1 MKNIVILFALVVLLL
16 CSCHRSKTDVM
27 QHPSITAAMAFE
39 GVNNYCHSEY
49 DWSRVEE
56 NPDVMYVALGDSTES
71 EYKVIFRSYTGAIVN
86 FYVDKASGKT
96 RMVES
101 VPALDVDTVTG
112 TIDIYDY
119 LGKTQHET
127 EMK

>member
-1 MKNIVILFALVVLLL
+1 MKNIVILSALVVLFL

-27 QHPSITAAMAFE
+27 QHPSVTAQMAVE

-49 DWSRVEE
+49 DWSRAEE
-56 NPDVMYVALGDSTES
+56 NPDVMYVAMGDSTES

-86 FYVDKASGKT
+86 FYVDKTSGNT

-112 TIDIYDY
+112 TINLFDY
-119 LGKTQHET
+119 LDRAK
-127 EMK
+127 

>member
-1 MKNIVILFALVVLLL
+1 MKNIVILSALVVLFL
-16 CSCHRSKTDVM
+16 CSCHRSKTVVM
-27 QHPSITAAMAFE
+27 QHPSVTAAMAFE

-49 DWSRVEE
+49 DWSRAEE
-56 NPDVMYVALGDSTES
+56 NPDVMYVAMGDSTES

>member
-1 MKNIVILFALVVLLL
+1 MKNIVILSALVVLFL

-27 QHPSITAAMAFE
+27 QHPCVTAEMAFE

-49 DWSRVEE
+49 DWSRAEE
-56 NPDVMYVALGDSTES
+56 NPDVMYVAMGDSTES
-71 EYKVIFRSYTGAIVN
+71 EYKGIFRSYTGAIVN
-86 FYVDKASGKT
+86 FYVDKASGNT

-112 TIDIYDY
+112 TINLFDY
-119 LGKTQHET
+119 LDKAN
-127 EMK
+127 

>member
-1 MKNIVILFALVVLLL
+1 MKNIVRLSALIVLLL
-16 CSCHRSKTDVM
+16 CSCHRSKTDAM
-27 QHPSITAAMAFE
+27 QPPSVTAEMAYE
-39 GVNNYCHSEY
+39 GVNNYCHNEY
-49 DWSRVEE
+49 DWSRAEE
-56 NPDVMYVALGDSTES
+56 NPDVMYVAMGDSTES

-101 VPALDVDTVTG
+101 VPALDLDTVTG
-112 TIDIYDY
+112 SIDIYDY

>member
-1 MKNIVILFALVVLLL
+1 MKNIVILSALVVLFL

-27 QHPSITAAMAFE
+27 QHPCVTAEMAFE

-49 DWSRVEE
+49 DWSRAEE
-56 NPDVMYVALGDSTES
+56 NPDVMYVAMSDSTES

-86 FYVDKASGKT
+86 FYVDKASGNT

-112 TIDIYDY
+112 TTNLFDYID
-119 LGKTQHET
+119 KAN
-127 EMK
+127 